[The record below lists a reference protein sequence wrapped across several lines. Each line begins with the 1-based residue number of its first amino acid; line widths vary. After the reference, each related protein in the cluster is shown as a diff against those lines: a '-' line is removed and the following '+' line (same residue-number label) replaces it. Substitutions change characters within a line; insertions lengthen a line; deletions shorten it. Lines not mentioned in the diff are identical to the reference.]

1 MRAPLEVLLALLVA
15 AAAAYSAAAGGRA
28 GGGSGS
34 SSLARAALSTELA
47 TLASEGDA
55 LRLWQRATAS
65 AADAVVEALRRQDAA
80 HTVQLKDIDLEELRI
95 WHGQSVSLGL
105 EADGQRYSFMVQS
118 EPEWQRL
125 ASVLG
130 TAEGGLL
137 PRHDWESLDRDW
149 LSPVR
154 RGSQLQDFA
163 LEGPVDVFLAQPT
176 ALQLFLPHA
185 SDAGTV
191 KRILLREGAAVL
203 VRGARSV
210 RLRRGVDLPAIG
222 LSEFAGIVTADAAQ
236 QQPLGVLHL
245 LAGVQAAAQAHWNA
259 SHPDQS
265 LGLVALD
272 IDFSPSGAALL
283 AAPTAGGGVRRLRA
297 RRVSE
302 GAIELLPRDGP
313 PAGSQAAAAANAVA
327 LRQEAE
333 AADGPWPLKSVHP
346 AQLQSYEKLLRQVI
360 TSRLFRTGPG
370 GGGGGGALQGLRV
383 AQDVALRLVET
394 EAEATTLVQMR
405 LELDRR
411 PKLKPAAQGGSGKQA
426 GSSSGGGEGGAGSA
440 VAVAEGDAES
450 GGAGEAAAGGGRLTA
465 AAYLALL
472 DDPPDTLQVLTGAA
486 TRQGPHETWTATVQI
501 KGDAQRGTL
510 KFVPL
515 HLQRVDAASDSVQ
528 FAPAAAFTQ
537 LLGLGNGTS
546 AGQVVM
552 LA

>member
-1 MRAPLEVLLALLVA
+1 MPAAP
-15 AAAAYSAAAGGRA
+15 YSAPDGASSA
-28 GGGSGS
+28 SSS
-34 SSLARAALSTELA
+34 SSLARAALSTELV
-47 TLASEGDA
+47 TLAHEGDA

-65 AADAVVEALRRQDAA
+65 AAEAVVEALRRQDTA
-80 HTVQLKDIDLEELRI
+80 HTVQLKDIGLEELRI

-105 EADGQRYSFMVQS
+105 EVDGQRFSFMVQS

-137 PRHDWESLDRDW
+137 PRQDWDSLNRHW
-149 LSPVR
+149 LSPVS
-154 RGSQLQDFA
+154 RGSQLQEFA
-163 LEGPVDVFLAQPT
+163 LEGPVDVFLTQPT

-191 KRILLREGAAVL
+191 KRILLREGATVM

-210 RLRRGVDLPAIG
+210 RLRRGLDLPAIS

-272 IDFSPSGAALL
+272 LDLSPSGAALL
-283 AAPTAGGGVRRLRA
+283 SAPTAGGGVQRLRA
-297 RRVSE
+297 RRVSG

-313 PAGSQAAAAANAVA
+313 PAGPQEVPATAVA
-327 LRQEAE
+327 LQQEAE
-333 AADGPWPLKSVHP
+333 GVPDGPWPLKSVHP

-360 TSRLFRTGPG
+360 ASRLFRTGASGSG
-370 GGGGGGALQGLRV
+370 GGGGPLQGLRV
-383 AQDVALRLVET
+383 AQDVQLRLVET
-394 EAEATTLVQMR
+394 EAEATTLLQLQ

-411 PKLKPAAQGGSGKQA
+411 PKLAPKAKSGTEQQA
-426 GSSSGGGEGGAGSA
+426 GGGGGNAEGGAGA
-440 VAVAEGDAES
+440 VVARAGAEGAT
-450 GGAGEAAAGGGRLTA
+450 AEAAAAEGGRSSA
-465 AAYLALL
+465 AAYLASL
-472 DDPPDTLQVLTGAA
+472 DEPPDTLQVLAKAA
-486 TRQGPHETWTATVQI
+486 TRYGPHETWTATVQI

-528 FAPAAAFTQ
+528 FAPAAFTQ
-537 LLGLGNGTS
+537 MLGLGNVTD
-546 AGQVVM
+546 AGKVVVM
-552 LA
+552 A